1 MSNRLSRRWSLAA
14 AGAVILGAGLFVHFA
29 AGGVAGGFIADGL
42 YAALVFVLLA
52 FLMPGVRIGVPAFLA
67 LAFCVGI
74 ELWQLTPVPGELSR
88 SIPGASLVLGSTFQ
102 WFDLIAY
109 AVGVALAAA
118 VDAGVRWAST
128 RRPATV

>member
-1 MSNRLSRRWSLAA
+1 MSTRLSRRWSLTA

-29 AGGVAGGFIADGL
+29 VGGAAGGFVADGL

-52 FLMPGVRIGVPAFLA
+52 FLMPRVRVGVPAILA

-74 ELWQLTPVPGELSR
+74 ELWQLTPVPGELSW

-102 WFDLIAY
+102 WLDLVAY
-109 AVGVALAAA
+109 TAGVALAVA
-118 VDAGVRWAST
+118 VDASVRWLSARRLAS
-128 RRPATV
+128 A